1 MKLELKNFDRMCKK
15 LFFEQVTCT
24 VNGKQMPVKD
34 DGKGNIQI
42 EGEVQSDIASEQ
54 ITQMLPTQYNNDMI
68 DNLISLLTV
77 ELDES
82 IKASRA
88 ARTYSKYNNDD
99 ISKVMFNQG
108 FAEGKK
114 KIIKLVLKHL
124 TNAEMENNN
133 E

>member
-1 MKLELKNFDRMCKK
+1 MCNK

-24 VNGKQMPVKD
+24 VNGKQMSVKD
-34 DGKGNIQI
+34 DGAGNIQI
-42 EGEVQSDIASEQ
+42 EGEIQSDIASEQ
-54 ITQMLPTQYNNDMI
+54 IVDTMPTQYNNDII
-68 DNLISLLTV
+68 DNLISLLTS

-88 ARTYSKYNNDD
+88 AKTYSKYNSDD

>member
-1 MKLELKNFDRMCKK
+1 MCNK

-24 VNGKQMPVKD
+24 VNGKQMAVKD
-34 DGKGNIQI
+34 DGAGNIQI
-42 EGEVQSDIASEQ
+42 EGEIQSDIASEQ
-54 ITQMLPTQYNNDMI
+54 IVDTIPTQYNNDII
-68 DNLISLLTV
+68 DNLILLLTS

-88 ARTYSKYNNDD
+88 AKTYSKYNSDD

-114 KIIKLVLKHL
+114 KIIKIVLKHL